1 MLAEKIRMRRKN
13 LGISQKKLAELCGIA
28 QSSISRYEK
37 GDDDITL
44 GYLIKIAGA
53 LKCSPLYLVEEEFVT
68 VSGKEQRSTISIKEI
83 AALRTHAKEILAI
96 VGE

>member
-1 MLAEKIRMRRKN
+1 MYFMLAEKIRMRRKN

-53 LKCSPLYLVEEEFVT
+53 LKCSPLYLVEEEFGT
-68 VSGKEQRSTISIKEI
+68 V
-83 AALRTHAKEILAI
+83 
-96 VGE
+96 